1 MKKHKIGS
9 KVLNALL
16 VASLCGT
23 ALPSAVF
30 AASNDL
36 TSTNQVP
43 NVTQKT
49 DTSDQVVVVYKKA
62 KKDNIK
68 DTSLKKSDVSQAT
81 TVSKQVDVVTPAKG
95 ESVDTLKNKLKK
107 DDNVAGVC
115 QNAKVKLSALP
126 NDVSGGDSK
135 SESEASY
142 KLVQADQTWDQVPSG
157 SKKIKVAVID
167 GGISTTS
174 DDLKDRVETPISE
187 ISSGEKAGSPDHGT
201 EVASIIAAEADNNKG
216 IAGFSG
222 KYDVSIV
229 PYVCAG
235 SSDSKGS
242 YIDMDA
248 ILASL
253 SDIATKKE
261 ASVINMSFAL
271 QKDAYHSE
279 GETDAESKAAD
290 ANYEEAK
297 TTLQNAINKCVNN
310 GVVAVAAA
318 GNKNDNKVG
327 EEVLPADLDNVIS
340 VGATDS
346 TGATASLNFNDNA
359 DIFAP
364 GENLSV
370 IDSSGEATTD
380 SGTSFS
386 SPIVAANV
394 AELMSA
400 KLPNGKYADA
410 KEASTAVTKT
420 SVDTVKDKRL
430 ASFATSYAYLES
442 DNQGD
447 TTVKTNDITF
457 SYDEDAIN
465 KLAQSVIPSG
475 ETFKYQISPVK
486 TQKTVGE
493 KLGSLPTLTVESP
506 EGYTITGDW
515 VDADGNKISADTVVP
530 DAESTTYTL
539 KNVKITK
546 NITDDQTAAT
556 TTVKVKYSDL
566 QKAVEDAGVSAD
578 DLTYTVDDT
587 TYSSD
592 ATITVPLKDG
602 KISDIPYLSI
612 TTPSNLDIT
621 STWKDADGNEMT
633 EGQAP
638 SASGYTLSDI
648 EVSKLSDDPVS
659 YNNVK
664 FTVSDDA
671 VKEAMTNAGITGVTL
686 KYAVSTP
693 EKRVAYGYPLDTL
706 PTVNVTSPEG
716 YTMTGTWVDQDGNP
730 IDEYTM
736 APHENSTTY
745 TLTKIKITKSS
756 DSKDSNQP
764 KDNYT
769 TMYKVDTSDVEVP
782 NGVTITA
789 SPEEVDG
796 DKSPEAAGVKIVVSP
811 DTYVVEGQWD
821 TSVGGGVVNPSG
833 GTDGS
838 TIYTYKV
845 SKITKK
851 DSGTKDTDSK
861 DTDGKDSG
869 TTEPTKKQVTISF
882 KKGNLNLPE
891 GITFKDTTQSWT
903 SGEKFDISKFPTIS
917 GKATSGSISNLK
929 AWFVDEDGKE
939 VTNQTVVPDKDATY
953 TLHIAATGVPTAGY
967 NIPIRY
973 AVDVSG
979 VTVPKDAAI
988 KVSKDTDTL
997 RIQTSDKSLDFSL
1010 PTIEVTPKD
1019 AYTVTGKWIGKVGD
1033 TEVEIDPKSL
1043 DTILEKFG
1051 SDPSV
1056 IEKSGVDLIYKVT
1069 SITKKAQQTDTV
1081 TFKCNVDDIRKAAG
1095 KLLTSNQTL
1104 QYKIDD
1110 KTYTGDAVIQMAVKD
1125 GKIDHVPYVEIVS
1138 PKGLTLQ
1145 GVWKD
1150 AKGNV
1155 LTKDTKYSD
1164 TYVLSDITVQDESG
1178 TQSQSSDDSKK
1189 TSDQTSNAS
1198 TSQGN
1203 NPNSQQSNN
1212 TSSNGQ
1218 SEDTSPK
1225 TGVNGN
1231 VRWAIALA
1239 ICLAATTSLVLKVFR
1254 MEKDSSSDEE

>member
-95 ESVDTLKNKLKK
+95 ESTDTLKEKLKN
-107 DDNVAGVC
+107 DDNVASVC
-115 QNAKVKLSALP
+115 QNVKVKLSALP
-126 NDVSGGDSK
+126 NDVSGGASG

-142 KLVQADQTWDQVPSG
+142 KLVQADQTWNQVPNG

-174 DDLKDRVETPISE
+174 DDLKNRVETPINE

-235 SSDSKGS
+235 SSDSDGE

-271 QKDAYHSE
+271 QKDAYHKS
-279 GETDAESKAAD
+279 GETAEESKAAD
-290 ANYEEAK
+290 ANYNEAK
-297 TTLQNAINKCVNN
+297 AALQTAINKCADN
-310 GVVAVAAA
+310 GTVAVAAA
-318 GNKNDNKVG
+318 GNSGDNKAG

-346 TGATASLNFNDNA
+346 TGATASFNFNNNA

-364 GENLSV
+364 GQNLSV
-370 IDSSGEATTD
+370 INSSGKAVTE

-386 SPIVAANV
+386 SPIVAADV
-394 AELMSA
+394 AELMSS
-400 KLPNGKYADA
+400 KLPNGKYASA
-410 KEASTAVTKT
+410 SEASNAVTKT
-420 SVDTVKDKRL
+420 SIEKVKDKRL
-430 ASFATSYAYLES
+430 ASFATSHAYLES
-442 DNQGD
+442 QNQKE
-447 TTVKTNDITF
+447 TTIKTNKITF
-457 SYDEDAIN
+457 SYDKSEIE
-465 KLAQSVIPSG
+465 KLAKSNIEPEQ
-475 ETFKYQISPVK
+475 TFKYSVSLVSSE
-486 TQKTVGE
+486 KTVGD
-493 KLGSLPTLTVESP
+493 KLGSLPTITVNSP
-506 EGYTITGDW
+506 DGYTITGDW
-515 VDADGNKISADTVVP
+515 VDANGNKISSDTIVP

-539 KNVKITK
+539 TNIKINVAKAP
-546 NITDDQTAAT
+546 TA
-556 TTVKVKYSDL
+556 TVKYDAVK
-566 QKAVEDAGVSAD
+566 KAAEEAGISTENLKYKVND
-578 DLTYTVDDT
+578 R

-592 ATITVPLKDG
+592 ATITIDLKDG
-602 KISDIPYLSI
+602 KIAEVPTFEIISPK
-612 TTPSNLDIT
+612 NLDVT
-621 STWKDADGNEMT
+621 STWKDANGNVME
-633 EGQAP
+633 EGKAP
-638 SASGYTLSDI
+638 SSTGYTLSDI
-648 EVSKLSDDPVS
+648 EISELADDLGS
-659 YNNVK
+659 INNIKFVVPDASVK
-664 FTVSDDA
+664 KALAD
-671 VKEAMTNAGITGVTL
+671 AGITGVEL
-686 KYAVSTP
+686 KYSVSIP
-693 EKRVAYGYPLDTL
+693 EIQLNYGYPIGTL
-706 PTVNVTSPEG
+706 PTVKVTSPTG

-736 APHENSTTY
+736 APQESSTTY

-756 DSKDSNQP
+756 DSKGSDQS

-796 DKSPEAAGVKIVVSP
+796 DKSPEDAGVKIVVSP
-811 DTYVVEGQWD
+811 DTYVVEGKWD
-821 TSVGGGVVNPSG
+821 TSVGGGVANPSG

-851 DSGTKDTDSK
+851 DSGTKDTD
-861 DTDGKDSG
+861 DKDSG

-953 TLHIAATGVPTAGY
+953 TLHIAATGVSTAGY

-973 AVDVSG
+973 AVDASG

-1051 SDPSV
+1051 SDPSA
-1056 IEKSGVDLIYKVT
+1056 IEKSGIDLIYKVT

-1095 KLLTSNQTL
+1095 KVISSDQTL

-1150 AKGNV
+1150 AKGNI
-1155 LTKDTKYSD
+1155 LTKDTTYSD
-1164 TYVLSDITVQDESG
+1164 TYVLSDITVQDESE
-1178 TQSQSSDDSKK
+1178 TLSQSSDDSKK

-1198 TSQGN
+1198 ASQGN
-1203 NPNSQQSNN
+1203 NQNSQQSNN
-1212 TSSNGQ
+1212 ASSNGQ

-1231 VRWAIALA
+1231 IRWAIALA
-1239 ICLAATTSLVLKVFR
+1239 ICLAATTSLVLKVFS